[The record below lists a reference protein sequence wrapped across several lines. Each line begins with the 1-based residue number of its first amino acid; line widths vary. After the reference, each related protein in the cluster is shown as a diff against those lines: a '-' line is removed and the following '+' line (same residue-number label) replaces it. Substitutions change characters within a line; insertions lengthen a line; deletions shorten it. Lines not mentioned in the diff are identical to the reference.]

1 MLPRKVL
8 LPPDPL
14 HKPSSVI
21 TFFQDKVGF
30 FFPVTL
36 LSYASW
42 LVTITGMNHQ
52 CTALSGSWQNIC
64 QPLITLHQVIRQSTM
79 QTNACDCSKGSDEGK
94 TEGMSFTHGDKLWEF
109 FMYKVEG
116 WMDANQKVLL
126 QKADDMLEKHSNTG
140 LKLCGQGRQV
150 WKCRTEGQMWS
161 SHDSYYRNGVIFIML
176 VLILWYQL

>member
-94 TEGMSFTHGDKLWEF
+94 TEGMSFTHGDKLWEC
-109 FMYKVEG
+109 FMYKVGG
-116 WMDANQKVLL
+116 WVDANQRFCCRRLMTCWKSTVI
-126 QKADDMLEKHSNTG
+126 
-140 LKLCGQGRQV
+140 QG
-150 WKCRTEGQMWS
+150 WS
-161 SHDSYYRNGVIFIML
+161 YVDKGDRIGSAELRGKFGAAMTVTIGMELSL
-176 VLILWYQL
+176 SC